1 MQFRASMQCA
11 FCCATSLIEHVC
23 FNGVRNVAPVSERVL
38 HIDADQYC
46 VNNSCNLDQLY
57 AAGPK
62 LVMMRVVQHMGS
74 KSLKVAQANFRHG
87 SDDYNSSRDVT
98 AKPQQQH

>member
-1 MQFRASMQCA
+1 MNTHR
-11 FCCATSLIEHVC
+11 LIS
-23 FNGVRNVAPVSERVL
+23 PVSERVL
-38 HIDADQYC
+38 QIDADQYC
-46 VNNSCNLDQLY
+46 VNDSCNLDQLY

-87 SDDYNSSRDVT
+87 SDNYDSSRDVT
-98 AKPQQQH
+98 AKSRQQH